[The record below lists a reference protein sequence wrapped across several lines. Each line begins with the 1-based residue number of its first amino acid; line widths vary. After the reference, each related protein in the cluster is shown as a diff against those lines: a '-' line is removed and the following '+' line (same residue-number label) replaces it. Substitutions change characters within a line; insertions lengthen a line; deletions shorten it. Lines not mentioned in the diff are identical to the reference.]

1 MIRSERLKTGVLI
14 AVLTICGARPL
25 VALPLQRTASFA
37 SCSSNEDNAT
47 EQSNI
52 TTIADK
58 VWAFSQT
65 HPDGFTINVRTMTE
79 PTEGIAVSYAA
90 TQNSHSRDQLDKVV
104 SHALNHDGYV
114 GGWYNSE
121 DGLYHFDSS
130 KLFPEN
136 DLKGALQFGKEN
148 GQHSVFIL
156 STYTDIPTDGK
167 VAEILERDTI
177 LFGTTGDYRPLSFC
191 EPKEQREQSQV
202 CLDSAESCLRSAV
215 SQPDGTYWGFGIDVA
230 NEIARR
236 LGVDIE
242 FKKTSW
248 PTLTADVLTE
258 PQIFDLAIGGITI
271 TDTRRET
278 MLMSDGYLANGKTIL
293 CRASEADRYKSLA
306 DIDKPEVTVMVNP
319 GGLNEKFANENLT
332 HANIVVYQ
340 KNEEIPTLV
349 AEGAADVMIT
359 EITEA
364 PYYVQTD
371 TRLAAPLL
379 NAPFTHGEI
388 GVLMQK
394 GQEDLLQMVNSVIFQ
409 MKSDGS
415 LRKLHEKYG
424 LVYSYE

>member
-1 MIRSERLKTGVLI
+1 MIRLERLKTWLLI
-14 AVLTICGARPL
+14 AVMPIC
-25 VALPLQRTASFA
+25 VTACFTSRA
-37 SCSSNEDNAT
+37 SKEGNAT
-47 EQSNI
+47 EQSVI

-58 VWAFSQT
+58 VWAFSQS
-65 HPDGFTINVRTMTE
+65 HPDGFTIDIRTMTE
-79 PTEGIAVSYAA
+79 PTEEIAVSYAA

-104 SHALNHDGYV
+104 SHALQHEGYV

-121 DGLYHFDSS
+121 DGYYYFDST

-148 GQHSVFIL
+148 GQYAVFIL
-156 STYTDIPTDGK
+156 STYTEIPVDGK
-167 VAEILERDTI
+167 VAEILDRGTI

-191 EPKEQREQSQV
+191 E
-202 CLDSAESCLRSAV
+202 
-215 SQPDGTYWGFGIDVA
+215 PDGTYWGFGIDVA

-248 PTLTADVLTE
+248 STLTADVLTK

-271 TDTRRET
+271 TDTRQET

-293 CRASEADRYKSLA
+293 CRVSEADRYKSLA

-319 GGLNEKFANENLT
+319 GGLNERFANENLT
-332 HANIVVYQ
+332 HATIIVHS
-340 KNEEIPTLV
+340 KNEEIPALI
-349 AEGAADVMIT
+349 AEGKADVMIT

-371 TRLAAPLL
+371 TRLAAPLI
-379 NAPFTHGEI
+379 NTPFTHGEI

-394 GQEDLLQMVNSVIFQ
+394 GQEDLLQMVNNVIRQ
-409 MKSDGS
+409 MKSDGT

-424 LVYSYE
+424 LVYAYQ

>member
-1 MIRSERLKTGVLI
+1 MSNFAADFKYSTETMIRLERLKTWFLI
-14 AVLTICGARPL
+14 AVLTISGTRPL

-47 EQSNI
+47 EQSDI
-52 TTIADK
+52 TTIGD
-58 VWAFSQT
+58 
-65 HPDGFTINVRTMTE
+65 
-79 PTEGIAVSYAA
+79 
-90 TQNSHSRDQLDKVV
+90 
-104 SHALNHDGYV
+104 
-114 GGWYNSE
+114 
-121 DGLYHFDSS
+121 
-130 KLFPEN
+130 
-136 DLKGALQFGKEN
+136 
-148 GQHSVFIL
+148 
-156 STYTDIPTDGK
+156 K
-167 VAEILERDTI
+167 VAEILDRGTI

-191 EPKEQREQSQV
+191 E
-202 CLDSAESCLRSAV
+202 
-215 SQPDGTYWGFGIDVA
+215 PDGTYWGFGIDVA

-306 DIDKPEVTVMVNP
+306 DIDKPEVTVMVNS

-394 GQEDLLQMVNSVIFQ
+394 GQEDLLQIVNNVICQ

-424 LVYSYE
+424 LVYAYE

>member
-1 MIRSERLKTGVLI
+1 MIRLERLKIWFLI
-14 AVLTICGARPL
+14 AVLAICG
-25 VALPLQRTASFA
+25 TTCFA
-37 SCSSNEDNAT
+37 SCSSNEDNAS
-47 EQSNI
+47 EQSII
-52 TTIADK
+52 TNIADK
-58 VWAFSQT
+58 VWSFSQS
-65 HPDGFTINVRTMTE
+65 HPDGFTIDIRSMTE

-104 SHALNHDGYV
+104 SHALQHEGYV
-114 GGWYNSE
+114 GGYYNSE
-121 DGLYHFDSS
+121 NGLYFFDST

-136 DLKGALQFGKEN
+136 DLKGAIQFGKEN

-156 STYTDIPTDGK
+156 STYTDIPINGK
-167 VAEILERDTI
+167 VAEILDRGTI

-191 EPKEQREQSQV
+191 EP
-202 CLDSAESCLRSAV
+202 
-215 SQPDGTYWGFGIDVA
+215 DGTYWGFGIEVA

-278 MLMSDGYLANGKTIL
+278 MLMSYGYLANGKTIL
-293 CRASEADRYKSLA
+293 CRASEADHYKSLT

-332 HANIVVYQ
+332 HANIVIHQ

-388 GVLMQK
+388 GVLMKK
-394 GQEDLLQMVNSVIFQ
+394 GQEDLL
-409 MKSDGS
+409 
-415 LRKLHEKYG
+415 
-424 LVYSYE
+424 